1 MHLGQ
6 AMDPLSLIG
15 LCHNWTIKQ
24 WYDCG
29 IVGPISAVTYE
40 LNKSAAMEAIE
51 KRIEKS
57 LIL

>member
-40 LNKSAAMEAIE
+40 LNKSAAMDAIE
-51 KRIEKS
+51 
-57 LIL
+57 